1 MGFMT
6 RRNMIQRAA
15 VKVAPVTKE
24 VVKPVKKVKEPVK
37 AEEPVKKAEDTISKK
52 DIQSKPFFWLKKVA
66 VENGIEVGDMKTAEL
81 RAVLIERLGL

>member
-24 VVKPVKKVKEPVK
+24 VVK
-37 AEEPVKKAEDTISKK
+37 PVKKAEDTISKK

-81 RAVLIERLGL
+81 RNVLIERLGL

>member
-6 RRNMIQRAA
+6 RRNMMQRAA
-15 VKVAPVTKE
+15 VKVAPVVKE
-24 VVKPVKKVKEPVK
+24 VVKEEPAKEVKETPVVK
-37 AEEPVKKAEDTISKK
+37 EEPKAISKK

-81 RAVLIERLGL
+81 RNVLIERLGL

>member
-6 RRNMIQRAA
+6 RRNMMQRAA

-24 VVKPVKKVKEPVK
+24 VVKPVK
-37 AEEPVKKAEDTISKK
+37 AEEPVKKAEETISKK

-81 RAVLIERLGL
+81 RNVLIERLGL